1 MAKYKYT
8 AVAENGNPYSG
19 TAEAKDEHSLAKI
32 LRAKGYVLVSAN
44 VENGKNKKMN
54 FDILAFFGFH
64 GVPLTEKIMFCRNV
78 RIMINAGIA
87 LPKAL
92 QILSEQTKN
101 KRFKNT
107 LIEVKDD
114 LLRGN
119 SFSKSLGE
127 HPSIFSELFCNMIK
141 AGEETGTLE
150 NIFRNLT
157 NQMEKEHELK
167 SRIKGAMMYPAVI
180 LTAMVGIG
188 ILMLIVVVPT
198 LSKTFEDMDIELPMA
213 TKIIINLGDF
223 MAEQW
228 YVAILIFAFLALVFK
243 TLFKKGSKGKI
254 MSYLILNTPIV
265 GPVAKKS
272 SATLTARTLSSLMA
286 SGIPI
291 VRSLKII
298 SNTMSNF
305 YFRSALIDCSKKV
318 EKGEKLSVA
327 LSPYEN
333 IFPSLIIQMI
343 AVGEETGMTPETLSK
358 IADFLEE
365 EVANT
370 TKNLSTVIEP
380 VLMIVIGAAV
390 GFFAI
395 SVIQPMYSM
404 LSGI

>member
-1 MAKYKYT
+1 MAKYSYT
-8 AVAENGNPYSG
+8 SISKNGDTYSG

-32 LRAKGYVLVSAN
+32 LREKGYILISAN
-44 VENGKNKKMN
+44 IEDEKKKKMN
-54 FDILAFFGFH
+54 VDIMSILGFR
-64 GVPLTEKIMFCRNV
+64 GVPLTEKIMFCRNI
-78 RIMINAGIA
+78 RIMVNAGIA
-87 LPKAL
+87 LPKGL

-107 LIEVKDD
+107 LVEVKNDISK
-114 LLRGN
+114 GN
-119 SFSKSLGE
+119 SFSKALSKY
-127 HPSIFSELFCNMIK
+127 PDIFSELFCNMIK

-150 NIFRNLT
+150 NIFKNLT
-157 NQMEKEHELK
+157 NQMEKEHQLK
-167 SRIKGAMMYPAVI
+167 SSIKGAMMYPAVI

-198 LSKTFEDMDIELPMA
+198 LSKTFDDMGIELPMA

-228 YVAILIFAFLALVFK
+228 YIVILIFAFMALALK
-243 TLFKKGSKGKI
+243 KMFKKGSKGKM
-254 MSYLILNTPIV
+254 MSYLILHTPII

-272 SATLTARTLSSLMA
+272 SATLVARTLSSLAA

-305 YFRSALIDCSKKV
+305 YFKSALIDCGKKV

-327 LSPYEN
+327 LTPYEN

-343 AVGEETGMTPETLSK
+343 AVGEETGMMPETLSK

-365 EVANT
+365 EVANV
-370 TKNLSTVIEP
+370 TKNLSTIIEP
-380 VLMIVIGAAV
+380 VLMIFIGAAV

-395 SVIQPMYSM
+395 SIIQPMYSM
-404 LSGI
+404 MSGL